1 MSQDLS
7 YALTIMKKTIQ
18 YGSRNLSLT
27 VADERVVGVL
37 SPRNVKPLGDV
48 RNAVR
53 SALRKPIKSRPLAD
67 ILKGRESALIAT
79 VDHTRP
85 SPVDMILP
93 VLEECDRQ
101 GVRPTII
108 VATGR
113 HRQMKKTELLQH
125 FGRDILSR
133 YKIVQ
138 HDPFDDS
145 RMVTKGRT
153 KLGTRIRVN
162 RIVLEHDVVIGA
174 GIIEPSYLCGW
185 SGGRKIIMPGL
196 AYHESIDNN
205 HFYLNH
211 PDTRI
216 GRLHGNPLSDDSAEF
231 ASHLPLHFIVYS
243 VVGPGDE
250 VCRIVAGHR
259 TKAHEFGCSES
270 EKIYRARVKKADIV
284 ISSAGGSP
292 YDCDLV
298 QGKKA
303 IIPAIDAVK
312 RNGVIIICSE
322 CPQGL
327 GAEKTFTDWL
337 RNKTPVE
344 VTRDVLDRKQFSLGA
359 HGANILARPIV
370 EKNAKVIL
378 VTCPD
383 IARKLKG
390 TYVTATTR
398 LSDAWKAANVI
409 AGTDSKVL
417 FIEKARRLIPT

>member
-1 MSQDLS
+1 MP
-7 YALTIMKKTIQ
+7 
-18 YGSRNLSLT
+18 
-27 VADERVVGVL
+27 DERVVGVL
-37 SPRNVKPLGDV
+37 APKDVKPLRDV
-48 RNAVR
+48 RDAVR
-53 SALRKPIKSRPLAD
+53 SALRKPIGTGPLAG
-67 ILKGRESALIAT
+67 LLEGKKSALIAT

-101 GVRPTII
+101 GVRATII

-113 HRQMKKTELLQH
+113 HRQMRKEELLRH
-125 FGRDILSR
+125 FGRDILAR
-133 YKIVQ
+133 YKVVQ

-153 KLGTRIRVN
+153 RLGTRIRVN
-162 RIVLEHDVVIGA
+162 RIVLEHDVVIGT

-185 SGGRKIIMPGL
+185 SGGRKILMPGL
-196 AYHESIDNN
+196 AHHESIDNN
-205 HFYLNH
+205 HFYLTH

-231 ASHLPLHFIVYS
+231 ASRLPLHFIVYS
-243 VVGPGDE
+243 IVGPGDE

-259 TKAHEFGCSES
+259 TEAHEYGCSRS

-284 ISSAGGSP
+284 ISSAGGAP

-312 RNGVIIICSE
+312 RNGVIILCAE

-327 GAEKTFTDWL
+327 GAEETFVDWL
-337 RNKTPVE
+337 RNKTPVQ
-344 VTRDVLDRKQFSLGA
+344 VTTDVLDRKQFSLGA

-370 EKNAKVIL
+370 EKNAKVML

-383 IARKLKG
+383 IAQELKG

-398 LSDAWKAANVI
+398 LADAWKAANVLT
-409 AGTDSKVL
+409 GNDSSVL